1 MSIIIRESMFYRP
14 TTLCRSAAER
24 KQRQRSCS
32 NCQKETERYQLLIPI
47 CTAREQLGW
56 AGPWSTVMAGRS
68 QYNVDRLR
76 SRFQPGRSV
85 SV

>member
-47 CTAREQLGW
+47 CTAREQLGLS
-56 AGPWSTVMAGRS
+56 WSMEYSHGWP
-68 QYNVDRLR
+68 QLI
-76 SRFQPGRSV
+76 
-85 SV
+85 